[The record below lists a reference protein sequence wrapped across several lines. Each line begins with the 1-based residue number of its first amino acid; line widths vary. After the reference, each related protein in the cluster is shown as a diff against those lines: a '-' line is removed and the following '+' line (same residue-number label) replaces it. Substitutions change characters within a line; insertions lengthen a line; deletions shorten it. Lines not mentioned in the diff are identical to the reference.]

1 VSIPSAPLIS
11 DGTIGSKTLA
21 APQFRT
27 LLIGL
32 AVPWIVTPNV
42 HIRLRRPKMELAGM
56 RTRVS
61 EIFSAILVFC
71 PDFPPA
77 AETSMAIKFRQLT
90 EFIDAIL
97 ERTRGED
104 AKQLLRICL
113 DEIRQS
119 LRYYEQG
126 DQEMGRELIQ
136 RAEAHFNNMFSKKT
150 IGHRFIVGESGPA
163 RDTDAG
169 FPQ

>member
-1 VSIPSAPLIS
+1 
-11 DGTIGSKTLA
+11 
-21 APQFRT
+21 
-27 LLIGL
+27 
-32 AVPWIVTPNV
+32 
-42 HIRLRRPKMELAGM
+42 MELAEM

-77 AETSMAIKFRQLT
+77 AETSMTIKFRQLT

-104 AKQLLRICL
+104 AKQWLRICL
-113 DEIRQS
+113 DEVRQS

-126 DQEMGRELIQ
+126 DQKMGRELIQ
-136 RAEAHFNNMFSKKT
+136 RAEEHFNNTFSKKA
-150 IGHRFIVGESGPA
+150 IGPRFIVGESGPA